1 MSVSVKEKSLDIP
14 RAKTAESVGVD
25 SKEVQAFIDECLEK
39 GLELHS
45 VMVVR
50 HGHVACEAFRAPY
63 GPNIPH
69 MMYSVSK
76 SFTSTAIAFAIEE
89 GYMTLETKFLD
100 VFPELRPTKFDAYLD
115 KLNVFHLLTMQGGKS
130 VSPMLDR
137 TKDTWLEDFVN
148 SPWAFEPGTEFLYIS
163 ENMYVLCTMI
173 HRLTG
178 MSVTEFLTPRLYEP
192 LGIDVPYWET
202 CPRGIEAGGW
212 GLFLK
217 LEDLAKFALCYKQH
231 GVYNGKQ
238 VIPEYWTVDGTKA
251 IADCS
256 PKSNGD
262 YDGMNGY
269 GYCFWRNGGYENS
282 YRADGM
288 FSQFG
293 IVFEDIDA
301 VIAVNGGNIN
311 EHDMRET
318 IWHHFPKAF
327 IDDDKNAESVEIAIK
342 PYEKLPKAPRSFL
355 ENSLNGRRLVFGKA
369 HILTVLGM
377 PVSILPLASVFM
389 EKDKAGN
396 ISNVRFQFRENDMV
410 MTWSEGDET
419 NTILVGMDGEYRFD
433 KIVLGGIAY
442 TTAATAAWTSES
454 VLEVQIRPVET
465 VAERRLVFRFKDGNK
480 VSMEPS
486 TLPPSSVMLD
496 NVKESVKNVISS
508 DLIANLAS
516 RVIPLANPFA
526 DPVHNGSIK

>member
-1 MSVSVKEKSLDIP
+1 MAAAIKEKQLGIP
-14 RAKTAESVGVD
+14 RAESAEAVGVD
-25 SKEVQAFIDECLEK
+25 SKEVQAFIDECLEN
-39 GLELHS
+39 GIELHS
-45 VMVVR
+45 VMVVK
-50 HGHVACEAFRAPY
+50 HGQVACEAYRAPY
-63 GPNIPH
+63 GPNVPH

-76 SFTSTAIAFAIEE
+76 SFTSTAVAFAIDE

-100 VFPELRPTKFDAYLD
+100 VFPELRPTKYDAYLE
-115 KLNVFHLLTMQGGKS
+115 KLNVFDLLTMQGGKS

-137 TKDTWLEDFVN
+137 TKDTWLQDFVN

-163 ENMYVLCTMI
+163 ENMYVLCAMI
-173 HRLTG
+173 QRLTG

-217 LEDLAKFALCYKQH
+217 LEDLAKFTLCYKQH
-231 GVYNGKQ
+231 GKWNGKQ
-238 VIPEYWTVDGTKA
+238 VIPEYWTIEGTKG
-251 IADCS
+251 IADNS
-256 PKSNGD
+256 PRSDGD

-301 VIAVNGGNIN
+301 ILAVNGGNID
-311 EHDMRET
+311 EHQTREA

-327 IDDDKNAESVEIAIK
+327 IDDNPNAEGVQIAIK
-342 PYEKLPKAPRSFL
+342 PYETLPKAPRSFL
-355 ENSLNGRRLVFGKA
+355 ENSIDGKKLVFGKA
-369 HILTVLGM
+369 HVLTVIGM
-377 PVSILPLASVFM
+377 PVSVLPLASVFM

-396 ISNVRFQFRENDMV
+396 ITNVSFRFHENDV
-410 MTWSEGDET
+410 TMTWSEGDET
-419 NTILVGMDGEYRFD
+419 NTILVGMDGEYRYD
-433 KIVLGGIAY
+433 KIVLGGIGY
-442 TTAATAAWTSES
+442 TTAATASWISEN
-454 VLEVQIRPVET
+454 VLEVQIRPIET

-480 VSMEPS
+480 VTMEPS

-496 NVKESVKNVISS
+496 NIKNSVKGVISS
-508 DLIANLAS
+508 ELVANLATK
-516 RVIPLANPFA
+516 VIPLANPFA
-526 DPVHNGSIK
+526 DPTHCGNIK